1 MQTNQS
7 KIDFNF
13 IMPTFIFCIV
23 GVFIPAFSAIFLFGI
38 QMLLTQLGIEC
49 SNAWTIIWT
58 FTWAG
63 MIILPLIFIIFL
75 AKENH
80 QQERSLIV
88 KLILFN
94 VLEYVFIQ
102 ASLGSLM
109 SSGKMVC
116 YGKDGQ
122 NGLELILT
130 AWISLPILFIF
141 GLIFNYLWKRK
152 D

>member
-1 MQTNQS
+1 MQTDQP
-7 KIDFNF
+7 KVDFNF
-13 IMPTFIFCIV
+13 VMPTFIFCIV
-23 GVFIPAFSAIFLFGI
+23 GFFAPVFTAILLLGI

-49 SNAWTIIWT
+49 SKAWLIIWVV
-58 FTWAG
+58 TWIG
-63 MIILPLIFIIFL
+63 MFISPLLFIRYL
-75 AKENH
+75 TDENH
-80 QQERSLIV
+80 QQKSSLKV

-109 SSGKMVC
+109 SSGKMLC
-116 YGKDGQ
+116 YGTDGQ

-130 AWISLPILFIF
+130 AWISLPILFIL
-141 GLIFNYLWKRK
+141 GLIFNYIWKIK